1 MGNGPKWYDAHLIEF
16 QKTAHIRG
24 MDEYKASYTRSL
36 EERNA
41 FWSEKAREYLTWV
54 REWDSVLR
62 SDEDEARVEWFPGGV
77 LNASYNCLD
86 RHLDRSSDRVAY
98 FWEGDD
104 PSDSTR
110 ITYGG
115 LHHLVNR
122 IAGVLKSAGIDKGD
136 RVVVYMPAIPELPAA
151 MLACARIGA
160 VHCVVNVRFE
170 PEWLADRIRD
180 CEAKAVITA
189 DGYFSAGKKILLKEN
204 VDKAVE
210 TCPEV
215 GTVLVFDRC
224 GLSSQSDNPRDIF
237 WKDVVRSTSPVP
249 VIDPEPMAAEDP
261 LFIMFTGVAIGKPR
275 PLVYTHGGYLLWAAM
290 GQKLVFDLRDGDV
303 FWSTADI
310 SWITGHTLSV
320 YGPLL
325 NCVTSVL
332 YEGVAG
338 YPDLGRHEDMVSR
351 YEVSKFCADATTIR
365 ILASRGDDY
374 PAKRGISS
382 LKLLGICGDPL
393 PLAIWEWY
401 YRHMGNERCPII
413 YSWWQAESGGPVL
426 TWFPGTGPIKPGC
439 AGLPFFGVKPL
450 VLDLDTGDETR
461 FPNQEGTLMIAGPWP
476 GMARTVY
483 GDHEAYRESY
493 SSPFSGMFITG
504 EAARKDEDGFFW
516 VSGRIDDLITVEG
529 HTIGAWEL
537 ETTLAC
543 HPGVAEAT
551 VVGCRDQIKGQGLYA
566 FIAVKRGFEKSDAL
580 KCELTAFLLQK
591 IGDMARL
598 DFVQWAE
605 ALPRTRSGKILRRLL
620 QKIAEGQ
627 VYDLGDT
634 TTVANPEVIEGL
646 VRDRLM
652 IAD

>member
-1 MGNGPKWYDAHLIEF
+1 MGNRLKWYDAHLIEF
-16 QKTAHIRG
+16 QKIAHIRG
-24 MDEYKASYTRSL
+24 MGAYLAWHKRSL
-36 EERNA
+36 EDRDA
-41 FWSEKAREYLTWV
+41 FWSEKAREYLSWV
-54 REWDSVLR
+54 REWNSVLR
-62 SDEDEARVEWFPGGV
+62 YEEDEARVEWFQGGV
-77 LNASYNCLD
+77 LNASFNCLD
-86 RHLDRSSDRVAY
+86 RHLDRSSDKIAY

-104 PSDSTR
+104 PSDRSE
-110 ITYGG
+110 ITYGR
-115 LHHLVNR
+115 LHDLVNR
-122 IAGVLKSAGIDKGD
+122 IAGALKSAGIGKGD

-160 VHCVVNVRFE
+160 VHCVVNVRFST
-170 PEWLADRIRD
+170 EWLADRIRD

-189 DGYFSAGKKILLKEN
+189 DGYFRSSKKILLKEG
-204 VDKAVE
+204 VDEALA

-215 GTVLVFDRC
+215 GSVLVFDRC
-224 GLSSQSDNPRDIF
+224 GLSEQSRNPRDIF
-237 WKDVVRSTSPVP
+237 WKDVLRGASTAP
-249 VIDPEPMAAEDP
+249 VIEPEPMAAEDP

-290 GQKLVFDLRDGDV
+290 GQKLVFDLREDDV

-310 SWITGHTLSV
+310 SWITGHTMSV

-338 YPDLGRHEDMVSR
+338 YPDLGRHEDVISR
-351 YEVSKFCADATTIR
+351 YGVSKFCADATTIR
-365 ILASRGDDY
+365 ILASNEDY
-374 PAKRGISS
+374 PTKEDIPS
-382 LKLLGICGDPL
+382 LKLLGSCGDPL
-393 PLAIWEWY
+393 PWEIWEWY
-401 YRHMGNERCPII
+401 YRRMGKERRPII
-413 YSWWQAESGGPVL
+413 CSWWQAESGGPLL

-439 AGLPFFGVKPL
+439 AGLPFFGVNPM
-450 VLDLDTGDETR
+450 VLDLDTGAETK
-461 FPNQEGTLMIAGPWP
+461 FPNQEGTLMISGPWP

-483 GDHEAYRESY
+483 GDHDTYRESY

-537 ETTLAC
+537 ETALAR

-551 VVGCRDQIKGQGLYA
+551 VVGCHDKIKGQGLYA
-566 FIAVKRGFEKSDAL
+566 FIAVKSSFEKTDAL
-580 KCELTAFLLQK
+580 KSELTAFLIQK

-598 DFVQWAE
+598 DCVQWAE

-634 TTVANPEVIEGL
+634 TTVANPEVLDGL